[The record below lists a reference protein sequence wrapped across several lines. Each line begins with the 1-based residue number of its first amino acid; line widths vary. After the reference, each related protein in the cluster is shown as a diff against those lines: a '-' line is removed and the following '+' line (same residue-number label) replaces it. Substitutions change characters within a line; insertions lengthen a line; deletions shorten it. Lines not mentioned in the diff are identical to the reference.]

1 MNQIYT
7 QEEKEKIIHK
17 HLCGECIMSIHKS
30 TGISRTTL
38 YSWINDYKASKNKP
52 LNISDYNKLKM
63 HCEKLE
69 NIIKILKT
77 AGCTVDAPLKTR
89 YEVIKNM
96 SDSYSISTL

>member
-1 MNQIYT
+1 MKNIYT
-7 QEEKEKIIHK
+7 QETRTNVINMY
-17 HLCGECIMSIHKS
+17 LQGESVTSIHNS

-38 YSWINDYKASKNKP
+38 YNWINTYSAKNKL
-52 LNISDYNKLKM
+52 LNVSDYNKLKM

-69 NIIKILKT
+69 KIIEILKS

-96 SDSYSISTL
+96 SNT